1 MRRTALLVAP
11 AVALALAG
19 GCSYFYSGGTRH
31 PLAGR
36 SVYVIGDSNVAA
48 AGPELISTLG
58 PRYDAFVHGRGGS
71 TTQLALGTQKSWS
84 KLVQRDLR
92 TKLPS
97 RLAAAV
103 VHLGTN
109 DCARA
114 AIPAIGGVPTAIDRI
129 MGAIPRST
137 PVLWDNVVPVNWYC
151 AVVNASIVQ
160 AAARWPNLIVTDYA
174 GRIGTRPDL
183 MVAGSPHM
191 SPAGRGA
198 YARWVSK
205 NIRHVAP

>member
-1 MRRTALLVAP
+1 V
-11 AVALALAG
+11 
-19 GCSYFYSGGTRH
+19 
-31 PLAGR
+31 
-36 SVYVIGDSNVAA
+36 
-48 AGPELISTLG
+48 
-58 PRYDAFVHGRGGS
+58 
-71 TTQLALGTQKSWS
+71 
-84 KLVQRDLR
+84 
-92 TKLPS
+92 
-97 RLAAAV
+97 AAV

-129 MGAIPRST
+129 MGAFPRST

-174 GRIGTRPDL
+174 GSIGTRPGL
-183 MVAGSPHM
+183 LLPAGPHM
-191 SPAGRGA
+191 NRAGLKA

-205 NIRHVAP
+205 NVRRVAP